1 MATIVEYDLFNSL
14 LGIDSTRIDRV
25 ATVNMLKISF
35 LIPFVK
41 LLAKKFQISL
51 FGGAAFEL
59 IKDNQIIYTS
69 DIDIDIF
76 ENNVSTIT
84 DTIVDILTEYVNSS
98 PITLKRL
105 EDFTLP
111 FMENKLDS
119 FPELRAKKD
128 LLIKKTMIGENI
140 CVASRIFNRELNADP
155 DIIGNKIY
163 IFIKN
168 ISSLK
173 KVVDIRGDY
182 DTDIW
187 PVIEFKIKYN
197 IDNSIIE
204 LPIGLYREND
214 ENMIK
219 GFKMSF
225 EHKLNQLNN
234 LSIENNP
241 ILYPIVNIYQCRLR
255 VLYFRILEL
264 SANLAQDVLKKW
276 QNVLNEKFSEFNFDL
291 EKTNDIMNKN
301 LIDKYDEKIK
311 QMKDNAVKKDLFTK
325 ETLEKERRKTQSEN
339 DKKQEKERTKIINNF
354 KKDNFMTKKKSNNK
368 KALQKVNK
376 TIDEDDLLLEIEIS
390 KNKRESSKNIC
401 LNIGTNIYANIG
413 TIIGSSIET
422 YTEKNI
428 KIKREYD
435 FTSMLNF
442 FTALSVGNGRIDTED
457 FIKSINFVVLNRDI
471 LDEKIPKLNIK
482 LKNNLEECI
491 KTVSLMT
498 IIYKKKCL
506 QILRESNPFMFDNRP
521 TKEYIKFITNRW
533 WNEFFQ
539 TNEFINLMFLIEVFT
554 RAFKMK
560 ITEIFNKRLDEYKE
574 WRICV
579 FLFYDLIDMDRNKEH
594 LLAWMGTRIKF
605 VILLSKYQI
614 YSLDKE
620 KKINSQSDYYNIH
633 DSLLSL
639 KLFNKQNSSIEYNE
653 EDTFFFT
660 KMLKCR
666 NAFLTYNNIKN
677 EGMEYLLKDNLW
689 IHTDTGEEEL
699 NIFFK
704 EPDDFYSIKL

>member
-1 MATIVEYDLFNSL
+1 LN
-14 LGIDSTRIDRV
+14 
-25 ATVNMLKISF
+25 
-35 LIPFVK
+35 LITK
-41 LLAKKFQISL
+41 
-51 FGGAAFEL
+51 
-59 IKDNQIIYTS
+59 
-69 DIDIDIF
+69 
-76 ENNVSTIT
+76 
-84 DTIVDILTEYVNSS
+84 
-98 PITLKRL
+98 
-105 EDFTLP
+105 
-111 FMENKLDS
+111 
-119 FPELRAKKD
+119 
-128 LLIKKTMIGENI
+128 
-140 CVASRIFNRELNADP
+140 
-155 DIIGNKIY
+155 
-163 IFIKN
+163 
-168 ISSLK
+168 
-173 KVVDIRGDY
+173 
-182 DTDIW
+182 
-187 PVIEFKIKYN
+187 VIEFKIKYN

-311 QMKDNAVKKDLFTK
+311 QMKENAVKKDLFTK
-325 ETLEKERRKTQSEN
+325 ETLEKERRKNQSEN

-354 KKDNFMTKKKSNNK
+354 KKDNFMTKKKVNNK
-368 KALQKVNK
+368 KACLQKVNK

-401 LNIGTNIYANIG
+401 LNIGTNIYTNIG

-457 FIKSINFVVLNRDI
+457 FIKSVNFVVLNRDI

-521 TKEYIKFITNRW
+521 TKEYIKFITTRW

-560 ITEIFNKRLDEYKE
+560 ITEIFNKHLDEYKE

-639 KLFNKQNSSIEYNE
+639 NFFNKQNSSIEYNE

-677 EGMEYLLKDNLW
+677 ESMEYLLKDNLW